1 MLVICL
7 SDPELYTELLAP
19 APEEVPVPYERPRA
33 TEEELE
39 TVQRLKDW
47 SDTTPQGLAK
57 VKKLLEANATSAE
70 EAGIT
75 RLGGLLAEAK
85 GTGSALPSSCGLTP
99 SAMCPVVMEAMS
111 RFLRDAKVPAPPEAK
126 KKKKSK
132 GKKGF
137 NEEEDLERQK
147 HDLGLLFN
155 NPADRAK
162 EILETLR
169 SDPAWREEGEAE
181 GQAGHLQLQEAV
193 KLLSA
198 QLSERARQQ
207 LEREKAEAVQK
218 MEEME
223 LEMLKKKQEDGN
235 LGLGQDGQSGS
246 TLQGECRMG
255 NALFSGAIKPEVE
268 FWGTLH
274 CSQANDF
281 RKDKHSASGAP
292 DLEKL
297 LKDALVHGAKLSR
310 AKKDLEEQRL
320 ELRAEVQHLQRRV
333 ATLSEDQAQHLQ
345 QKARQ
350 KERLEKLKA
359 KIEQKQEEVDELETA
374 VEASDGVSQC
384 LA

>member
-1 MLVICL
+1 MADGKPL
-7 SDPELYTELLAP
+7 D
-19 APEEVPVPYERPRA
+19 R
-33 TEEELE
+33 
-39 TVQRLKDW
+39 
-47 SDTTPQGLAK
+47 LAK
-57 VKKLLEANATSAE
+57 
-70 EAGIT
+70 
-75 RLGGLLAEAK
+75 
-85 GTGSALPSSCGLTP
+85 SSC
-99 SAMCPVVMEAMS
+99 E
-111 RFLRDAKVPAPPEAK
+111 VPAPPEAK

-162 EILETLR
+162 VRKKRASEITQDLQLEPEVQEILETLR

-198 QLSERARQQ
+198 QLSERARQVTAAEEASGGLRKKLELMSSERQQ

-223 LEMLKKKQEDGN
+223 LEMLKKKQEDG
-235 LGLGQDGQSGS
+235 
-246 TLQGECRMG
+246 
-255 NALFSGAIKPEVE
+255 
-268 FWGTLH
+268 
-274 CSQANDF
+274 
-281 RKDKHSASGAP
+281 KDKHSASGAP

-374 VEASDGVSQC
+374 VEDAEERADQLETRMAEYLHRQTSGANAVLEAH
-384 LA
+384 LAHVVKGGQQLQAKVEEQEEIIEVLRRLLQNHKDFIREQLGSELRLPEGAGQGDVEVVTRM